1 VAREA
6 ANGICGKRLVPF
18 LPELVPA
25 LERHGHLALTDEVRA
40 QLLTVTAATA
50 DHLLARARRAAGP
63 RSIATTKPG
72 ALLKR
77 QVQLRIF
84 AGWDAAT
91 PGFVAA
97 DLVAHCGCQASGA
110 FLHTL
115 MLTDIATG
123 WTACL
128 PLLTCSHDAV
138 IGALDLVRQFLP
150 FPLLG
155 LDTDNGAEF
164 LNYELLGYCVRARA
178 SGSPSLRARLPQE
191 RPVLR
196 RAAERRHRPPARRL
210 RPFRG
215 GGCLPQLAEVYRALS
230 LYVNFFP
237 ALTVV

>member
-1 VAREA
+1 MAREA

-18 LPELVPA
+18 LPDLVPA

-91 PGFVAA
+91 PGFVAT

-128 PLLTCSHDAV
+128 APTHLQPRRGHRGARPGPPVPAVPL
-138 IGALDLVRQFLP
+138 
-150 FPLLG
+150 
-155 LDTDNGAEF
+155 
-164 LNYELLGYCVRARA
+164 AR
-178 SGSPSLRARLPQE
+178 P
-191 RPVLR
+191 
-196 RAAERRHRPPARRL
+196 RH
-210 RPFRG
+210 G
-215 GGCLPQLAEVYRALS
+215 
-230 LYVNFFP
+230 
-237 ALTVV
+237 